1 MLQAMNTG
9 HDGSLSTGHANS
21 TADMLSRLETMVLQ
35 GASGMPLAAI
45 RMQIASALDLIIHL
59 SRLRDHSRKTM
70 EITEVLGVE
79 DGQIQLNP
87 LYVFEEDESSTL
99 EHVSGRLK
107 RTENPMINVH
117 KLELAGQK
125 VII

>member
-1 MLQAMNTG
+1 
-9 HDGSLSTGHANS
+9 
-21 TADMLSRLETMVLQ
+21 
-35 GASGMPLAAI
+35 MPLAAI
-45 RMQIASALDLIIHL
+45 RMQIASSLDLIIHL